1 MSLQNLGLGLF
12 TMGILHVSLHA
23 WVRLR
28 ALSTQ
33 HMTSA
38 HPMNVSPGHLS
49 VYHAEY
55 EQQLDKKEDREK
67 VQSSYLLME
76 RDGCFC
82 IP

>member
-12 TMGILHVSLHA
+12 TTGISHVILHA
-23 WVRLR
+23 WVRLQ

-33 HMTSA
+33 HVTPA

-49 VYHAEY
+49 MYHAEY

-67 VQSSYLLME
+67 VQSIHMLMQ

-82 IP
+82 IL